1 MFVIEGRTM
10 FAILF
15 TIFMYLEL
23 LKGKVELLWV
33 KNYKQL
39 NI

>member
-15 TIFMYLEL
+15 IIFMFLEL
-23 LKGKVELLWV
+23 LKGELELL
-33 KNYKQL
+33 
-39 NI
+39 